1 MIEVVNVSKAYDDKE
16 VLKDISFKLDKGS
29 FNMIVGGNGSGKS
42 TLINIIGSLLNG
54 YRGDVFV
61 DGININDYNREAKSK
76 KISIL
81 KQANHINLDISVS
94 ELVSFG
100 RYPYSKGRLNSED
113 HKIVENCLHK
123 TKTYEFK
130 DRSINKLSG
139 GQRQR
144 AFLAMILAQDTD
156 VILLDEPLSSL
167 DLKHS
172 VDFVNILKDICREN
186 NKTILMIVHDLNVAA
201 MAADKII
208 ALKDGKLEAIGS
220 ADEVIECEL
229 LYDVFGVDFSV
240 STIDNRKVC
249 FVK

>member
-240 STIDNRKVC
+240 STIDNRQVC